1 MTKIGFNLLAWSAK
15 VSEELYPITERLK
28 EIGYDGVEIFIGV
41 SDMEACQRFGK
52 HVKNLEMEITS
63 VIGLGPEENPVSPNP
78 ATRKNAVD
86 RIKWFIDCAA
96 AIDSRIIGG
105 PLHSAF
111 ATFANKAPDEDEYKR
126 SAEVLAAAADYAAQA
141 DVMLSVEAINRFE
154 CYICNTVAQ
163 MIDIVER
170 VSHPNVTAHFDTHH
184 ANIEEK
190 DIIQSIHEVAPVL
203 GHVHISE
210 NDRGTPGDGHIP
222 WDEIFAAFSEINYDG
237 WLTIEAFTRNDVDF
251 ANSIN
256 VWREYSKPWD
266 VAEKG
271 FDLIK
276 GMKDKHNL

>member
-1 MTKIGFNLLAWSAK
+1 MTKVGFNLLAWSAK
-15 VSEELYPITERLK
+15 VSEDLFPITERLK

-41 SDMEACQRFGK
+41 SDQKAYKQYGDYAK
-52 HVKNLEMEITS
+52 SLGLEVTS
-63 VIGLGPEENPVSPNP
+63 VIGLGPDENPISHDAKV
-78 ATRKNAVD
+78 REKAVE
-86 RIKWFIDCAA
+86 RIKWFIDCADE
-96 AIDSRIIGG
+96 IDCKLIGG

-111 ATFANKAPDEDEYKR
+111 ATFENKAPDADDYKR
-126 SAEVLAAAADYAAQA
+126 SAEVLSKAAEYAAQA
-141 DVMLSVEAINRFE
+141 DVMLAIEAINRFE
-154 CYICNTVAQ
+154 CYLCNTVAQ
-163 MIDIVER
+163 MVDIVNR

-190 DIIQSIHEVAPVL
+190 NIIQSIHDIAPVL

-222 WDEIFAAFSEINYDG
+222 WDDVFAAFSDINYSK
-237 WLTIEAFTRNDVDF
+237 WLTIESFSRNDVDF

-271 FDLIK
+271 FELISR
-276 GMKDKHNL
+276 MKKKHHL